1 MRMRKKRWQVYSIVD
16 SGNPLFVA
24 SFDLRA
30 DAQRLIDRQEDAY
43 NVMGRDK
50 YVRRPRFV
58 LLDSREQTL
67 ETATQTAR
75 RLREMDKIET
85 RNAQK
90 IEAWMSRKERTAP

>member
-1 MRMRKKRWQVYSIVD
+1 MRMQKKRWQVYSIVD

-50 YVRRPRFV
+50 YVRKPRFI
-58 LLDSREQTL
+58 LLDGREQTL
-67 ETATQTAR
+67 ETAAQTAR

-85 RNAQK
+85 RNEQK
-90 IEAWMSRKERTAP
+90 IRIWEQRRRENA

>member
-1 MRMRKKRWQVYSIVD
+1 MRMQKKRWQVYSIVD

-50 YVRRPRFV
+50 YVRRPRFI
-58 LLDSREQTL
+58 LLDGREQTL

-85 RNAQK
+85 RNTQK
-90 IEAWMSRKERTAP
+90 IRAWEQRRRENA

>member
-1 MRMRKKRWQVYSIVD
+1 MRMQKKRWQVYSIVD

-50 YVRRPRFV
+50 YVRKPRFI
-58 LLDSREQTL
+58 LLDGREQTL

-75 RLREMDKIET
+75 RLREMDKIEA

-90 IEAWMSRKERTAP
+90 IRAWEQRRRENA

>member
-1 MRMRKKRWQVYSIVD
+1 MRMQKKRWQVYSIVD

-58 LLDSREQTL
+58 LLDGREQTL

-75 RLREMDKIET
+75 RLREMDKIEA

-90 IEAWMSRKERTAP
+90 IRAWEQRRRENA

>member
-1 MRMRKKRWQVYSIVD
+1 MRMQKKRWQVYSIVD

-50 YVRRPRFV
+50 YVRKPRFI
-58 LLDSREQTL
+58 LLDGREQTL

-85 RNAQK
+85 RNMQK
-90 IEAWMSRKERTAP
+90 IRAWEQRRRENA

>member
-1 MRMRKKRWQVYSIVD
+1 MRMQKKRWQVYSIVD

-30 DAQRLIDRQEDAY
+30 DAQRLIDRQKDAY

-90 IEAWMSRKERTAP
+90 IRAWEQRRRENA

>member
-1 MRMRKKRWQVYSIVD
+1 MRMQKKRWQVYSIVD

-50 YVRRPRFV
+50 YVRRPRFI

-67 ETATQTAR
+67 ETATQTAC

-85 RNAQK
+85 RNTQK
-90 IEAWMSRKERTAP
+90 IRAWEQRRRENA

>member
-1 MRMRKKRWQVYSIVD
+1 MRMQKKRWQVYSIVD

-50 YVRRPRFV
+50 YVRKPRFI
-58 LLDSREQTL
+58 LLDGREQTL

-85 RNAQK
+85 RNEQK
-90 IEAWMSRKERTAP
+90 IRIWEQRRRENA

>member
-1 MRMRKKRWQVYSIVD
+1 MQKKRWQVYSIVD

-30 DAQRLIDRQEDAY
+30 DAQRMIDRQEDAY

-50 YVRRPRFV
+50 YVRKPRFI
-58 LLDSREQTL
+58 LLDGREQTL

-75 RLREMDKIET
+75 RLREMDQIER